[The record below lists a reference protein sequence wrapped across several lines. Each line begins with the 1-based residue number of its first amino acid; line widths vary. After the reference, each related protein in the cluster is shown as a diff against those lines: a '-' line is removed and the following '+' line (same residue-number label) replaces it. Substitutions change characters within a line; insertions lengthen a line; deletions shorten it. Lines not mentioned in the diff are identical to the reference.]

1 LPRITQHSGIYY
13 WSFLFLAALLEAA
26 WTFSLKFMQFSELKK
41 LNWQNFY
48 QPQNGLKVLLPFT
61 GYILFGVGN
70 VYCFS
75 IATKHIPLA
84 IAFAA
89 WTGISLILIKISE
102 VAFFHQKVALMEI
115 FFMLM
120 IMGGIMGLRAY
131 SVAAATP

>member
-1 LPRITQHSGIYY
+1 MPRINPHSSFYY
-13 WSFLFLAALLEAA
+13 WSFLGLAALLEAA
-26 WTFSLKFMQFSELKK
+26 WTFSLKFMAFSELKK

-48 QPQNGLKVLLPFT
+48 QPQSGLKIWLPFA

-70 VYCFS
+70 VYFFS

-102 VAFFHQKVALMEI
+102 VAFFDQKVALMEV

-131 SVAAATP
+131 SVTAVRS

>member
-1 LPRITQHSGIYY
+1 MSTTTHSNLYY
-13 WSFLFLAALLEAA
+13 WCFLIVAALLEAA
-26 WTFSLKFMQFSELKK
+26 WTFSLKFMQFSGLKQ
-41 LNWQNFY
+41 LTWQNFY
-48 QPQNGLKVLLPFT
+48 LPQSGLKILLPFA

-75 IATKHIPLA
+75 VATKQIPLA

-89 WTGISLILIKISE
+89 WTGLSLILIKLSE
-102 VAFFHQKVALMEI
+102 IVFFHQKIAMAEI

-131 SVAAATP
+131 NVTASAS